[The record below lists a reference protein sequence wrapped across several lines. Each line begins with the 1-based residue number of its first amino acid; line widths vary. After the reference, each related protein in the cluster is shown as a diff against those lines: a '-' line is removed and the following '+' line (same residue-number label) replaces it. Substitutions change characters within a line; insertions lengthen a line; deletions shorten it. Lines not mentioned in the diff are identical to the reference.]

1 MDHKRKLW
9 NSTPQQLTYDGTRF
23 YCVLQDLAKILM
35 CDLRFIM
42 VLIDQ
47 VPVYG
52 DVRRD
57 VGWDTAESEDDCLE
71 LVMLAGSN

>member
-1 MDHKRKLW
+1 MR
-9 NSTPQQLTYDGTRF
+9 N
-23 YCVLQDLAKILM
+23 
-35 CDLRFIM
+35 LRFIV

-71 LVMLAGSN
+71 LVVLAGSN